1 MMQWDS
7 LVGDTNR
14 FAIRLTFAPDPDDGW
29 AADPDVSQSWGSFQ
43 LWVDGRNLCAHSEDG
58 ERIESVHWYLLPLM
72 EWFAE
77 HWYFLL
83 EEEQLPAK
91 NVSGNAWASLRKTRF
106 PPAAIAMDADRET
119 AWEKRWHDWWSRH
132 ALRAASDGGLFPDVV
147 FCRVRDDVEVSWG
160 DARTSGMP
168 AEFSFLECSPRAVCL
183 PPAQVAQPLQEA
195 LVSACRHLVRS
206 APKSDRVRKLSHTLQ
221 ALRTRD
227 VAPRSPTTTDRGIG
241 R

>member
-1 MMQWDS
+1 MMQWDR

-29 AADPDVSQSWGSFQ
+29 AADPDMTRSWGSFQ
-43 LWVDGRNLCAHSEDG
+43 LWVEGRNLCAHSEDG

-77 HWYFLL
+77 HWDPLL
-83 EEEQLPAK
+83 QEEQLPVKDAR
-91 NVSGNAWASLRKTRF
+91 NAWASLRKTRF
-106 PPAAIAMDADRET
+106 LPAAIAMDVDRET
-119 AWEKRWHDWWSRH
+119 AWEERWHGWWSRH

-195 LVSACRHLVRS
+195 LVSACHHLVRS
-206 APKSDRVRKLSHTLQ
+206 APESDRVRKLSHTLQ
-221 ALRTRD
+221 ALQTRH
-227 VAPRSPTTTDRGIG
+227 VTPRSPTTTDRGIG